1 MGVNSRQ
8 PVRSVS
14 LPCRSHPRTDK
25 MDKLLN
31 MFKSTWELTS
41 NPSAEIIF
49 SGFSHLTALYECLED
64 LLNTNLSQIST
75 NDHNMKWTDELLDIS
90 VKFLYICSN
99 TADVLSRI
107 KQHVSELGCDL
118 RRHGVCSIESITA
131 RYIAFRNKLKKDIKE
146 SMANLK
152 QVESIICSCPFMVFK
167 EVAECNAVIFRLFL
181 EFLGVPLLKTN
192 RKCRWKAVSR
202 FLSSGKVLPEEK
214 AYTHVNELQ
223 SLDDALLRCS
233 TSEKHEFIQLLPNK
247 LEALEATLEGMDSHL
262 QLLSRR
268 LIATRVSLLNMVSFY
283 YSKPS

>member
-49 SGFSHLTALYECLED
+49 S
-64 LLNTNLSQIST
+64 
-75 NDHNMKWTDELLDIS
+75 DI
-90 VKFLYICSN
+90 
-99 TADVLSRI
+99 
-107 KQHVSELGCDL
+107 Q
-118 RRHGVCSIESITA
+118 SI
-131 RYIAFRNKLKKDIKE
+131 
-146 SMANLK
+146 K
-152 QVESIICSCPFMVFK
+152 QVESIICSCPFMVSK
-167 EVAECNAVIFRLFL
+167 EVAECNTVIFRFLL
-181 EFLGVPLLKTN
+181 EFLAVPLLKTH
-192 RKCRWKAVSR
+192 RKCRWKAVSI
-202 FLSSGKVLPEEK
+202 FLSSGKVLPEEIS
-214 AYTHVNELQ
+214 YTHVNEFQ
-223 SLDDALLRCS
+223 TLDDALLRCS

-247 LEALEATLEGMDSHL
+247 LEALEATLEGIDSHL

-283 YSKPS
+283 

>member
-31 MFKSTWELTS
+31 MFKSTCESTS

-64 LLNTNLSQIST
+64 LLNSNLSQIT
-75 NDHNMKWTDELLDIS
+75 NIKWTDELLDIS
-90 VKFLYICSN
+90 VKFLDICSN

-107 KQHVSELGCDL
+107 KQHVSELECDL

-131 RYIAFRNKLKKDIKE
+131 RYIAFRNKMKKDIKE

-152 QVESIICSCPFMVFK
+152 QAESIICSCPFMVFK
-167 EVAECNAVIFRLFL
+167 EVAECNTVIFRFLL
-181 EFLGVPLLKTN
+181 EFLAAPLLKTN

-202 FLSSGKVLPEEK
+202 FLSSAKVLPEGK
-214 AYTHVNELQ
+214 AYTHANELQ
-223 SLDDALLRCS
+223 SLDDALLRSS
-233 TSEKHEFIQLLPNK
+233 TSKKHEFIQLLPNK
-247 LEALEATLEGMDSHL
+247 LEALDATLEGIDCHL

-283 YSKPS
+283 